1 MVQKP
6 GSGSQN
12 LEVCFRF
19 YANFDLV
26 KVFGPQELGLG
37 DISGP
42 LYTSSLRESERQEK
56 GDLAMLPNS

>member
-19 YANFDLV
+19 YTKFDLV
-26 KVFGPQELGLG
+26 KIFGPQDLGLD

-42 LYTSSLRESERQEK
+42 LYTSILSESEYQER
-56 GDLAMLPNS
+56 GDLAMIPNS